1 MNMQITVNMN
11 RFVFSLYIVCLVH
24 AQAPQN
30 CVKSMAVNDIDTGGS
45 HLAKMFDITEVE
57 QNQQRQQLEQQQ
69 LHQQQLQQQ
78 HHHHMRHGH
87 TRVHHNHNH
96 HHPHHH
102 RTPQQ
107 PQPQQQLQVQQQPQQ
122 QQHHTHHHH
131 NTDADHFVDAGNHND
146 VMDHESG
153 HTQPNMVNLCHK
165 QNNRSEI
172 AVT

>member
-1 MNMQITVNMN
+1 MQITVNMN

-24 AQAPQN
+24 AQVPQN
-30 CVKSMAVNDIDTGGS
+30 CVRSMAVNDVDTGGS
-45 HLAKMFDITEVE
+45 HLAKIFDSTEVE
-57 QNQQRQQLEQQQ
+57 QKQRQQLEQQQ
-69 LHQQQLQQQ
+69 QHQQQLQQQ

-87 TRVHHNHNH
+87 TRVHHHNH

-102 RTPQQ
+102 RTQQ
-107 PQPQQQLQVQQQPQQ
+107 QQQQPQQQLQLQQ

-131 NTDADHFVDAGNHND
+131 NMNNYQQADADHFVDAGNHND

-153 HTQPNMVNLCHK
+153 HTQPNMVNFCHK